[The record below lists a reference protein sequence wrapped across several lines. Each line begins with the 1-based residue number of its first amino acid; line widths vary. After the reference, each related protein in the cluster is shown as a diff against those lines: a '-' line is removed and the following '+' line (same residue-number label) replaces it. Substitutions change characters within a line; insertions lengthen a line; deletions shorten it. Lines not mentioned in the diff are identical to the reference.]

1 MGKEIKDAEGCQTMM
16 FRPPIYT
23 KETECQDCCKCIREC
38 PVKAIKVQDGRASV
52 MPDFCILCGHCV
64 NVCPHGAK
72 RVRDDLQKARQ
83 LLSGNMRI
91 VVSLDPSFV
100 SEFPSVRPGQIIA
113 GLKALGFSDVSETAL
128 GAELVSANVGKLLKD
143 SQGSIFISSACPTVV
158 QYLRKYQPHYARY
171 ITGLLSPL
179 LAHALILRRH
189 YGDHNEQ
196 IGIVYIGPCISR
208 KLEADDHPELVDVV
222 LTFDDLLF
230 WFAESGID
238 VASLAENPD
247 DVFVPRFSSDGA
259 LYPVVGGMIESILA
273 RNRGALPAQFISF
286 SGIRRLE
293 KALQGLDELRPEDN
307 LFLELSAC
315 FGGCVNGPKS
325 LTRAATVCK
334 RYKVA
339 HSTGSVSGDTVLD
352 MDISETYLSE
362 PVPVPVYSEGQIR
375 WALRQVGKD
384 SEKDELNCGGCGYDS
399 CIEFARALISSKA
412 EKTMCVS
419 YMRSLAQKKADI
431 LIRNMPSAVVIVDHQ
446 LKIVECNPKFTRIF
460 GTIEQDG
467 DEVSKLEGEPLE
479 KVVPFFKLFE
489 SVLKSGEDVIEK
501 DLRFRGRILH
511 GMIFNIERHSLV
523 GALFDDI
530 TMPALQREEIVK
542 RARHV
547 IQQNLMT
554 VQKIAYLMG
563 ENAAES
569 EIMLNSIVQSFS
581 AEDTEGEDV

>member
-1 MGKEIKDAEGCQTMM
+1 MVVC
-16 FRPPIYT
+16 PPIYT
-23 KETECQDCCKCIREC
+23 KETECQDCRKCIREC

-64 NVCPHGAK
+64 IACPHGAK
-72 RVRDDLQKARQ
+72 QVRDDLQKARQ
-83 LLSGNMRI
+83 LLSGSI
-91 VVSLDPSFV
+91 KTIVSLDPSFV
-100 SEFPSVRPGQIIA
+100 SEFPSVRTGQIIA
-113 GLKALGFSDVSETAL
+113 GLKALGFSNVSETAL
-128 GAELVSANVGKLLKD
+128 GAEMVSDQVVKLLKK

-158 QYLRKYQPHYARY
+158 QYLRKYKPHYAGY
-171 ITGLLSPL
+171 VTGLLSPL
-179 LAHALILRRH
+179 LAHALMLRRH
-189 YGDHNEQ
+189 HNALNEQ

-208 KLEADDHPELVDVV
+208 KLEADTHPELVDVA
-222 LTFDDLLF
+222 LTFDDLLM
-230 WFAESGID
+230 WLAEAGID
-238 VASLAENPD
+238 LTSLTETAD
-247 DVFVPRFSSDGA
+247 DIFVPRRSGDGA
-259 LYPVVGGMIESILA
+259 LYPVVGGMIESILGH
-273 RNRGALPAQFISF
+273 NNGNLPAQFISF

-293 KALQGLDELRPEDN
+293 NALQGLEDLQPEDN

-325 LTRAATVCK
+325 MTRAATVCK

-339 HSTGSVSGDTVLD
+339 HSAMPAKNDVAPD
-352 MDISETYLSE
+352 MDISETYPSE
-362 PVPVPVYSEGQIR
+362 PVPVPLYSDGQIR

-384 SEKDELNCGGCGYDS
+384 TEKDELNCGGCGYDS
-399 CIEFARALISSKA
+399 CKEFARAFISSKA

-446 LKIVECNPKFTRIF
+446 MKIVECNPNFTRLF
-460 GTIEQDG
+460 GTSDQNG
-467 DEVSKLEGEPLE
+467 DEAYTLEGEQLE
-479 KVVPFFKLFE
+479 KVVPFSRLFE
-489 SVLKSGEDVIEK
+489 NVLRSGEDVIEK
-501 DLRFRGRILH
+501 DLRFRGRIFH

-523 GALFDDI
+523 GALFEDI
-530 TMPALQREEIVK
+530 TTPALHREEIIK

-569 EIMLNSIVQSFS
+569 EIMLNSIVESFS
-581 AEDTEGEDV
+581 AQDTEDEDV